1 MKQHVFW
8 RLALAT
14 VVAAVVGCQN
24 EAPSKEPTGRAKTA
38 ATKRIE
44 TVRGPAV
51 AGSFYPGRETDLKQ
65 TVERLLAEAKGEP
78 VKNLRALV
86 CPHAGYPYSGPIAAT
101 GYKQLV
107 GRSFSTVILLGPS
120 HYALFSGA
128 FVSTVDA
135 WKTPLGMVPVSPTA
149 VEMAKVKPF
158 SANPRSRVERPGWWR
173 DSPTKPPPSSED
185 TPETW
190 EHSIEVQLPFLQC
203 TLSDFS
209 IVPVIFG
216 QVDPK
221 QVAEAILPFLDD
233 DTLIIVSTD
242 LSHYLPYE
250 EAKARDSRC
259 VKAICDLQ
267 ADRVEGDDACGH
279 SAVQTLIEIARRKH
293 WKTRLLDYRNS
304 GDTSGDKQRV
314 VGYAVIAFFAPDGAT
329 SGQAAKSPGRQFS
342 LRERRLLLELARKSV
357 VAAVTGGETPK
368 LDDMPEKFR
377 ARRACFVTLT
387 KNGRLRGCIGSI
399 FPVESLYED
408 VIRRARSAAIE
419 DTRFSPVRAD
429 ELKEIEVEVSVL
441 TVPQRLAFTS
451 PKDLLSKLRPGVDG
465 VVLRV
470 GNGQATYLPQV
481 WEQIPDKRTFMNE
494 LAEKAGLAADAWTR
508 PEAEVMTYQVE
519 AFKEKGEGGRG
530 NDEGLGT
537 SVPSQKR
544 MGNDEG

>member
-8 RLALAT
+8 RLVLAT
-14 VVAAVVGCQN
+14 AALAVVGCRN
-24 EAPSKEPTGRAKTA
+24 EVPSKESGGRAKA
-38 ATKRIE
+38 ASTKRIE

-65 TVERLLAEAKGEP
+65 TVERMLAKAKGEP

-86 CPHAGYPYSGPIAAT
+86 CPHAGYPYSAPIAAT

-107 GRSFSTVILLGPS
+107 GRDYSTVILLGPS
-120 HYALFSGA
+120 HYVGFTGA

-135 WKTPLGMVPVSPTA
+135 WKTPLGLVPVSSMA
-149 VEMAKVKPF
+149 AEMAKKKPF
-158 SANPRSRVERPGWWR
+158 VTSSPNRPQG
-173 DSPTKPPPSSED
+173 KD
-185 TPETW
+185 TPETR
-190 EHSIEVQLPFLQC
+190 EHSIEVQLPFLQY
-203 TLSDFS
+203 TLSDLS
-209 IVPVIFG
+209 IVPIIFG

-233 DTLIIVSTD
+233 DTLIVVSTD

-250 EAKARDSRC
+250 EAKARDTRC

-267 ADRVEGDDACGH
+267 ADHVEGDDACGH
-279 SAVQTLIEIARRKH
+279 SAVQTLIEIARQKH

-314 VGYAVIAFFAPDGAT
+314 VGYAAIAFFAPEGAA
-329 SGQAAKSPGRQFS
+329 SAHSAKSHAPEFTRH
-342 LRERRLLLELARKSV
+342 ERRLLLELARKSV
-357 VAAVTGGETPK
+357 MAAVTGGEAPK
-368 LDDMPEKFR
+368 ADDVPEKFR

-399 FPVESLYED
+399 FPVEPLYED

-419 DTRFSPVRAD
+419 DTRFSPVGAD
-429 ELKEIEVEVSVL
+429 ELKEIEIEVSVL

-451 PKDLLSKLRPGVDG
+451 PQDLLSKLRPGVDG

-481 WEQIPDKRTFMNE
+481 WEQIPDKRTFIDE

-519 AFKEKGEGGRG
+519 AFKEKG
-530 NDEGLGT
+530 DGLGT

-544 MGNDEG
+544 RGKGEG